1 MSNRKSKKA
10 SPNQIINES
19 RQNNNTPKTKMNES
33 VNIKIK
39 NIKEKI
45 RGIKYKEFFSKHNK
59 TLIIAAAALVVAA
72 GAYIVYYS
80 NMPVLKETHSK
91 EIKGVLA
98 SYDAELHPFEILS
111 SDRNRLSEAK
121 GKPTSKGDGKTDE
134 TKFVVYTFEWFGKPR
149 ETILY
154 YDKQQRFTRIKL
166 KIGNESSTTLNEKLT
181 TLLGPPVENNDPTVK
196 GGHAIWVRDS
206 VQYKLIHHGGYATV
220 EMKLSRYENT
230 ANLKVGKNPLVIQ
243 KLYKQDTNK
252 DQKMESIMLLG
263 NKKDQFS
270 TNYNY
275 LHLILW
281 DGKAYSIR
289 MPANMDG
296 GAYPQLEVKDLDG
309 DGKDE
314 IIVSSDNNDVVKN
327 YNVFKFNGQKLEQTY
342 SGHDEPDVK
351 NKEK

>member
-1 MSNRKSKKA
+1 MSKRKSKKA

-19 RQNNNTPKTKMNES
+19 RQNNNILKTKSDNN
-33 VNIKIK
+33 VNIKI
-39 NIKEKI
+39 NSIKEKFK
-45 RGIKYKEFFSKHNK
+45 GLKYKSFFEKHKK
-59 TLIIAAAALVVAA
+59 TLILATVALI
-72 GAYIVYYS
+72 GAVGVYVTYYS
-80 NMPVLKETHSK
+80 NMPILKETHSK
-91 EIKGVLA
+91 EINGVLA

-111 SDRNRLSEAK
+111 SDRKLLSEAK
-121 GKPTSKGDGKTDE
+121 GQPTSKGDGKTDE
-134 TKFVVYTFEWFGKPR
+134 TKFVVYTFEWFGRKR

-154 YDKQQRFTRIKL
+154 YDKQQHFNRVKL
-166 KIGNESSTTLNEKLT
+166 KIGNESAKDLNTKLT
-181 TLLGPPVENNDPTVK
+181 ELLGEPVENNDPTVK
-196 GGHAIWVRDS
+196 GGHAIWIKDS

-220 EMKLSRYENT
+220 EMKLARYENT

-252 DQKMESIMLLG
+252 DEKLESIMLLG

-281 DGKAYSIR
+281 DGKTYSIR

-296 GAYPQLEVKDLDG
+296 GAYPQLEIKDIDG

-342 SGHDEPDVK
+342 SGHDEPEVI
-351 NKEK
+351 NKEQ